1 MALLSTLVDDFNDN
15 SISANWPLSYGGVS
29 ETGGRARVPCSQ
41 LSYAGYQTDTVWTFD
56 SFFVNL
62 PTIGTLNSATVECYT
77 SAWIFSAGQDPGTHV
92 GFLGDRTTG
101 NLYFMSRVG
110 YVDAGALSVTLNP
123 TTHAWWRLRISGA
136 NLVWET
142 SPDGITWTTQRTLAT
157 PAWVSAAT
165 DCKLLLESHRNDG
178 TDNFSEFDNLNV
190 PQFSTVTAT
199 GSATL
204 GGITAAGTGIRTTP
218 ATAAPTLGGLTGAA
232 TGVRTVVASAAP
244 TLGALT
250 AAATGVRTV
259 AASSAVQLG
268 GVTAAGTAVRT
279 VLATSSATLGALS
292 ASAVGSTSTVVSAT
306 GSAVLGGLVGQAV
319 AAGGTVHRPD
329 LGTIARPSTGTVTRP
344 YAGIVARP

>member
-101 NLYFMSRVG
+101 NLFFMSRVG

-142 SPDGITWTTQRTLAT
+142 SPDGTAWTTQRTLPT
-157 PAWVSAAT
+157 PAWLSAAT

-190 PQFSTVTAT
+190 APFSVVNATSSTTLGGITGAAT
-199 GSATL
+199 GVRTVAATTSATL
-204 GGITAAGTGIRTTP
+204 GGLSGTATGVRITP
-218 ATAAPTLGGLTGAA
+218 ATSAVTLGGLTGSATGTRLVPATTAAVLGGLTGAA
-232 TGVRTVVASAAP
+232 TGARTVN
-244 TLGALT
+244 
-250 AAATGVRTV
+250 
-259 AASSAVQLG
+259 AVSN
-268 GVTAAGTAVRT
+268 VT
-279 VLATSSATLGALS
+279 
-292 ASAVGSTSTVVSAT
+292 
-306 GSAVLGGLVGQAV
+306 LGGLIGHAT

-329 LGTIARPSTGTVTRP
+329 LGTTSRPSLGTVIRP
-344 YAGIVARP
+344 YVGTVARP